1 MRGQLA
7 RMRYTFSTTRL
18 DFLCIIFLYIVNK
31 MASMEELALKKA
43 SFTEWNVLYITV
55 GLLPVQHH
63 VRLKMCTVTFDEGK

>member
-1 MRGQLA
+1 
-7 RMRYTFSTTRL
+7 
-18 DFLCIIFLYIVNK
+18 
-31 MASMEELALKKA
+31 MEELALKKA